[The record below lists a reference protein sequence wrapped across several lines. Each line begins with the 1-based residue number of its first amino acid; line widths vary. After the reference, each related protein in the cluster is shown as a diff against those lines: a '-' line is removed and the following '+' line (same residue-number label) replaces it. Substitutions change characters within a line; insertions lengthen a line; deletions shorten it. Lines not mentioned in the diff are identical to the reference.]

1 MVGFTAIS
9 IAFLPRKV
17 CVSTSLLV
25 YVHYMIFFGLF
36 FEKPTD
42 YQVQLYC
49 QQRPLREALK
59 TFDWVRC
66 RSCPA
71 ALHTMKVEMCLEMP

>member
-1 MVGFTAIS
+1 MVGLTAIS
-9 IAFLPRKV
+9 VAFLPRK
-17 CVSTSLLV
+17 CVIYKFARLCTLHDL
-25 YVHYMIFFGLF
+25 FGLF
-36 FEKPTD
+36 FENPTD

-59 TFDWVRC
+59 TFVWVRC

-71 ALHTMKVEMCLEMP
+71 ALHTKKVEMCLEMP